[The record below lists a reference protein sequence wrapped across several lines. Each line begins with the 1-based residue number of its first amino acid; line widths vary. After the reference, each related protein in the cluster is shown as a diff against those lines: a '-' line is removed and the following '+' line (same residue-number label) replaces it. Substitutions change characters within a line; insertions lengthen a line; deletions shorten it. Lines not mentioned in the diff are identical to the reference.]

1 MKDFKETMDNLSAH
15 DGAPQ
20 AAVGDFYSDPF
31 LVQRLRL
38 NGLFGEEYVTANP
51 ILIAA
56 AVIEDELKAA
66 RLEMTQLQIAIDN
79 IQSKPTI

>member
-1 MKDFKETMDNLSAH
+1 MAKTKDFTTDT
-15 DGAPQ
+15 
-20 AAVGDFYSDPF
+20 FF
-31 LVQRLRL
+31 VQRQRL
-38 NGLFGEEYVTANP
+38 NDLFGEEYVTANP

-56 AVIEDELKAA
+56 AVIEDELKAV